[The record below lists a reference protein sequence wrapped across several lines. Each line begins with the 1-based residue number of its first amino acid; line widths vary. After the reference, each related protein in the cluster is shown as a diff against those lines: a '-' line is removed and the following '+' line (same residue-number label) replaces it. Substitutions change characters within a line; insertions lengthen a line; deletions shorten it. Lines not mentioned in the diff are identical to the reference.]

1 MLCYTIFYYY
11 IMLCYIMLYYVKL
24 YYIIL
29 YYVMLYYILL
39 YYTILYYVMLC
50 YIICT
55 HDIYIFIYLIYLILY
70 LHTYIYIHTL
80 YYTIRHAPTVPSLP
94 FGIQQIHGTCLQ
106 LWLISPPRRH
116 KFMVFTKQRLQRF
129 SGGLVNGTDFL
140 RQLQITCFEAA
151 RSRAIALPS
160 N

>member
-24 YYIIL
+24 YYI
-29 YYVMLYYILL
+29 
-39 YYTILYYVMLC
+39 MLC
-50 YIICT
+50 YIIFYYIILYYIMLCYVILYV
-55 HDIYIFIYLIYLILY
+55 HMIYIYIYLIYLILY